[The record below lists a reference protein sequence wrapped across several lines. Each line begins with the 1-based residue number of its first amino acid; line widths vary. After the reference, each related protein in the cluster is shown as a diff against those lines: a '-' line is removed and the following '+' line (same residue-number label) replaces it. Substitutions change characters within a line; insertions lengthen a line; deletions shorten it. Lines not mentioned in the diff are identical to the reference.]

1 MFSKQIVV
9 AAAITYFCWWMP
21 PIAADT
27 IILKSGGQIEG
38 QLLNPGESPRQHF
51 IVATQLG
58 GKVTLAANQVRKILS
73 KTSVQQQYELLAGR
87 MHDTVDDHWKM
98 AEWCLQNDLL
108 SKRQLHLQRVLEIDP
123 NHVESRKALGFHHI
137 QGKWTRPKE
146 WMQNQGYV
154 YYKSRWLTQQDF
166 DRLQQR
172 EQAEFAAKQCRRQ
185 IKMWRGWIGGR
196 LDQKAREKM
205 RAVNDVKAAPAFA
218 GLLEKEKD
226 NGLKRLYI
234 DVLSDLGGPQ
244 AIAALIRCSLQDP
257 SEAIRDRCLVEL
269 VRHRSPV
276 VMSSFIK
283 TLNHKDNKLVNR
295 AAAGLAQMTDMS
307 AALPLINALET
318 EHKYIVQQ
326 QSGGINPTFG
336 TGGGG
341 LNVGGGPKLVKH
353 KRRNEEVLVA
363 LVELTGMNFSFDRQ
377 RWLNWYGSRQAPADV
392 NLRRDL

>member
-1 MFSKQIVV
+1 MFSRQMVV
-9 AAAITYFCWWMP
+9 SAATIFVCWWMP

-38 QLLNPGESPRQHF
+38 QLLNPDESPRQRF

-58 GKVTLAANQVRKILS
+58 GKVTLAANRVEKVFS
-73 KTSVQQQYELLAGR
+73 KTFVQQQYEQRVSR
-87 MHDTVDDHWKM
+87 MHDTIDGHLAM
-98 AEWCLQNDLL
+98 AEWCLQNDLP
-108 SKRQLHLQRVLEIDP
+108 SKRKHHLQRVIEFDP

-137 QGKWTRPKE
+137 QGKWVRPKE
-146 WMQNQGYV
+146 WMKSQGYI

-172 EQAEFAAKQCRRQ
+172 EQAEFATKQYRRQ
-185 IKMWRGWIGGR
+185 IRIWRGWINGR
-196 LDQKAREKM
+196 LDQEAREKM
-205 RAVNDVKAAPAFA
+205 RSVNDVRAAPAFA
-218 GLLEKEKD
+218 DLLEKEKD
-226 NGLKRLYI
+226 NRLKHLYI
-234 DVLSDLGGPQ
+234 DVLSNLGGPQ

-269 VRHRSPV
+269 VRHQSPA

-295 AAAGLAQMTDMS
+295 AAVGLAQMTDMS

-318 EHKYIVQQ
+318 EHKYIIQQ

-353 KRRNEEVLVA
+353 TKRNDEVLAA
-363 LVELTGMNFSFDRQ
+363 LVELTGINFNFDRQ
-377 RWLNWYGSRQAPADV
+377 RWLNWYGSRQTPDDI
-392 NLRRDL
+392 NLRRDH